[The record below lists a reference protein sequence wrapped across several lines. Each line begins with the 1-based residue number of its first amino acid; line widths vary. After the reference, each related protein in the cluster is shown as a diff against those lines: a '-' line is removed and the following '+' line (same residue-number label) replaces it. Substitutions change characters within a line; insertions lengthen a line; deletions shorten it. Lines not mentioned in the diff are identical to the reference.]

1 MRLINDTHRKFR
13 EALEE
18 LFYRL
23 VWVVVDVVVVVVVPE
38 KVTVGKYGLNSP
50 LEIQTFTLLCS
61 FMHCLCNSCIGT
73 IVSIVRCVE
82 NLLLT

>member
-23 VWVVVDVVVVVVVPE
+23 VSR
-38 KVTVGKYGLNSP
+38 GLNGVWGSTAHTVTSRKWSP
-50 LEIQTFTLLCS
+50 EFQLFNRNISPIPLTFY
-61 FMHCLCNSCIGT
+61 NSDFGL
-73 IVSIVRCVE
+73 SQS
-82 NLLLT
+82 LH